1 MTTQE
6 IYRYGKG
13 GLIGKEHQENINLIA
28 KHPEL
33 ESMYFGLPS
42 EVQINLAK
50 GIEENISIPA
60 NREFHSR
67 TGIHG
72 SMIGSTKIVL
82 EIFARSQLGDLR
94 NL

>member
-1 MTTQE
+1 MSKE
-6 IYRYGKG
+6 SYRYGKG
-13 GLIGKEHQENINLIA
+13 ALIGKEQQDNIELIA
-28 KHPEL
+28 SHPEL
-33 ESMYFGLPS
+33 ASMSFGLPS
-42 EVQINLAK
+42 EVQTNLAK

-72 SMIGSTKIVL
+72 SRIGSTKIAL